1 MLSAEMLLIK
11 YLEFVGVDGWGERR
25 GGARRMGG
33 VGELSAASTPVPSR
47 L

>member
-11 YLEFVGVDGWGERR
+11 YLAFVGVDGWGEGR
-25 GGARRMGG
+25 GGARRIGG
-33 VGELSAASTPVPSR
+33 VGELSAASMPVPSR